1 MLIAIYRLLI
11 IFFSPLIAI
20 FVLYRVFTGKEELA
34 HFSQRLGFAS
44 IIRPPNK
51 QLIWLHGASV
61 GESIAAAGLIKKLID
76 LYPSHQFL
84 LTTGTITAARL
95 VKNNMPINVIHQYI
109 PLDLSFCT
117 KRFINYWS
125 PQVAIFIDSEIWPN
139 ILDATSKKCPIIL
152 ANAIISNSS
161 VIKWSLLNSW
171 SREIFSKFSLILA
184 QDQANADKFLKL
196 GAQNIINAGSLKF
209 NNEKPECNQQ
219 AKFLLAQQVIGRRVL
234 LAASTHQ
241 GDEEYI
247 VECYKRLK
255 PKYPDLLLLIAPRHA
270 HRLGQIKTL
279 LQEKKLIFAVRSHN
293 QLISITTDVYVADT
307 LGELGL
313 FYSLAEISFIG
324 GSIKNGGHNI
334 IEPSFFNTIILFGPD
349 MKNFA
354 NIAQEYLHHKA
365 AIMCDNLDEMS
376 QTIDY
381 LLSNLQI
388 QSSYH
393 SAAEKLLD
401 SKNSITK
408 LYLKSISTII
418 DNA

>member
-1 MLIAIYRLLI
+1 M
-11 IFFSPLIAI
+11 
-20 FVLYRVFTGKEELA
+20 
-34 HFSQRLGFAS
+34 
-44 IIRPPNK
+44 
-51 QLIWLHGASV
+51 
-61 GESIAAAGLIKKLID
+61 
-76 LYPSHQFL
+76 
-84 LTTGTITAARL
+84 
-95 VKNNMPINVIHQYI
+95 
-109 PLDLSFCT
+109 
-117 KRFINYWS
+117 
-125 PQVAIFIDSEIWPN
+125 
-139 ILDATSKKCPIIL
+139 
-152 ANAIISNSS
+152 
-161 VIKWSLLNSW
+161 
-171 SREIFSKFSLILA
+171 
-184 QDQANADKFLKL
+184 
-196 GAQNIINAGSLKF
+196 
-209 NNEKPECNQQ
+209 
-219 AKFLLAQQVIGRRVL
+219 
-234 LAASTHQ
+234 
-241 GDEEYI
+241 
-247 VECYKRLK
+247 
-255 PKYPDLLLLIAPRHA
+255 
-270 HRLGQIKTL
+270 
-279 LQEKKLIFAVRSHN
+279 RSHN